1 MITPLSPWIGSSST
15 ATVVSS
21 TAASSAAR
29 SPYGTSRKPGV
40 YGA

>member
-21 TAASSAAR
+21 MAASSAAK
-29 SPYGTSRKPGV
+29 SPKGTSRNPGV